1 MELQSVYLVVR
12 TNQSGHG
19 VEEWF
24 SAIRPFL
31 VRIGELIKVER
42 KEVIEK
48 LIRMIV
54 ESHACSVRF
63 K

>member
-1 MELQSVYLVVR
+1 MR
-12 TNQSGHG
+12 TNQSGYG
-19 VEEWF
+19 VEECF
-24 SAIRPFL
+24 FFLFAIGPFP

>member
-12 TNQSGHG
+12 TNQSGYG

-24 SAIRPFL
+24 LAIRPFL
-31 VRIGELIKVER
+31 VKIRELIEGER

-48 LIRMIV
+48 LMKMMV
-54 ESHACSVRF
+54 ENHCM
-63 K
+63 

>member
-1 MELQSVYLVVR
+1 MR

-24 SAIRPFL
+24 FAIRLFL
-31 VRIGELIKVER
+31 VRIGELIEGKR

-48 LIRMIV
+48 LIKIIV

-63 K
+63 Q

>member
-12 TNQSGHG
+12 TNQSGYV

-24 SAIRPFL
+24 FAIRPFL
-31 VRIGELIKVER
+31 VRIGELIEVER

-48 LIRMIV
+48 LMKMMV
-54 ESHACSVRF
+54 ESHCM
-63 K
+63 

>member
-1 MELQSVYLVVR
+1 MR
-12 TNQSGHG
+12 TNRSGHG

-24 SAIRPFL
+24 FAIRPFL
-31 VRIGELIKVER
+31 VRIGELIEGER

-54 ESHACSVRF
+54 ENHCV
-63 K
+63 